1 MTRLLRQKKIKDTV
15 FAHCSYRCGHR
26 IGVDR
31 LFNTSQVYM
40 ARQFAAHVRVCS
52 VQCAVCSCRLDNEV
66 MKPVS
71 PKSEVHSFAG
81 VDGDSRIERPK
92 RLRQDTFTLQQ
103 IRLCAPFASRLPC
116 SPISCPSSRCS
127 FSALPRGPRPHR
139 RCA

>member
-1 MTRLLRQKKIKDTV
+1 MSQKFTEAQLETV
-15 FAHCSYRCGHR
+15 FAELISDEGYPHHLG
-26 IGVDR
+26 DT
-31 LFNTSQVYM
+31 LN
-40 ARQFAAHVRVCS
+40 
-52 VQCAVCSCRLDNEV
+52 RLDDEV

-103 IRLCAPFASRLPC
+103 RRLCAPFASRLPC
-116 SPISCPSSRCS
+116 SPISWPSSRCS